1 MCVGEALDQ
10 IREELYKIC
19 SDIFFKANKID
30 ARSKNRGMAS
40 FTLVKG
46 HDQLHQKVILPR
58 LSRRITDEDKKLWPE
73 AQLLDF
79 QREIF
84 AKWTVQMSQQGHTYF
99 TDANGFDLVERDVMR
114 SGVDAFSKMMYPV
127 DASITM
133 VDFSKSRAFTVW
145 NDRPQAGTVQDDSS
159 IKLLIDRR
167 TLQVNRNAG
176 ISERMYGFYDKNVGK
191 LHLNFWIKVQ
201 KTEHIGTKTA

>member
-1 MCVGEALDQ
+1 
-10 IREELYKIC
+10 
-19 SDIFFKANKID
+19 
-30 ARSKNRGMAS
+30 
-40 FTLVKG
+40 
-46 HDQLHQKVILPR
+46 
-58 LSRRITDEDKKLWPE
+58 
-73 AQLLDF
+73 
-79 QREIF
+79 
-84 AKWTVQMSQQGHTYF
+84 MSQQGHTYF

-114 SGVDAFSKMMYPV
+114 SGVDNFSKMMYPV

-167 TLQVNRNAG
+167 TQYRDNAG
-176 ISERMYGFYDKNVGK
+176 ISETMYGKYDENGGK

-201 KTEHIGTKTA
+201 KSDQIGTKTA